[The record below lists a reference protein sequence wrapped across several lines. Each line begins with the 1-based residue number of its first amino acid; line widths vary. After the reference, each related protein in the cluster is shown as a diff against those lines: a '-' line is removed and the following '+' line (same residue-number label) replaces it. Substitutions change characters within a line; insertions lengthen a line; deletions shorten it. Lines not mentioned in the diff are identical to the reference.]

1 MLCIPTIQTIKMDML
16 ALRTAAEFSLRQQS
30 PKTAVLDTIFL
41 TDRIKT

>member
-1 MLCIPTIQTIKMDML
+1 MNILL
-16 ALRTAAEFSLRQQS
+16 ALRTAAEFSLRQQF